1 MTLQEARAAVEVAR
15 KDYKQAEAAYF
26 RYGGRAGGLLDPA
39 RFSELMEAFYQAQT
53 RLSRARVVL
62 ENHPDMHLD
71 LFEEMFGH
79 LREAPYSPADTE
91 I

>member
-15 KDYKQAEAAYF
+15 KDYRQAEAAYF
-26 RYGGRAGGLLDPA
+26 GYGGRAGGLLDPA
-39 RFSELMEAFYQAQT
+39 RFSELMDTFWQAQT
-53 RLSRARVVL
+53 RLNRAQIVL
-62 ENHPDMHLD
+62 ENHPEMHFD

-91 I
+91 V

>member
-15 KDYKQAEAAYF
+15 KDYNAAWDAYF
-26 RYGGRAGGLLDPA
+26 GYRSRDGGLLDPE
-39 RFSELMEAFYQAQT
+39 RFKALMEAFWQAQD
-53 RLSRARVVL
+53 RLSRAQVVL
-62 ENHPDMHLD
+62 ENHPEMHFD

-91 I
+91 V

>member
-26 RYGGRAGGLLDPA
+26 GYGGRAGGLLDPS
-39 RFSELMEAFYQAQT
+39 RFSELMEAFYQTQT
-53 RLSRARVVL
+53 RLSRAQVVL
-62 ENHPDMHLD
+62 ENHPEMHFD

-79 LREAPYSPADTE
+79 LREAPFSPADTE
-91 I
+91 V

>member
-53 RLSRARVVL
+53 RLSRAQVVL

>member
-15 KDYKQAEAAYF
+15 KDYNAAWDAYF
-26 RYGGRAGGLLDPA
+26 GFGGRAGGLLDPA

-53 RLSRARVVL
+53 RLSRAQILL
-62 ENHPDMHLD
+62 ENHPEMHFD

-91 I
+91 V

>member
-26 RYGGRAGGLLDPA
+26 GYGGLLDPA
-39 RFSELMEAFYQAQT
+39 RFSELMEAFYQAQS
-53 RLSRARVVL
+53 RLSRAQVVL
-62 ENHPDMHLD
+62 ENHPEMHFD

-91 I
+91 V

>member
-15 KDYKQAEAAYF
+15 KDYNTAWDAYF
-26 RYGGRAGGLLDPA
+26 NFGGRHGGLLDPA
-39 RFSELMEAFYQAQT
+39 RMSEVMEASYQAQT
-53 RLSRARVVL
+53 RLSRAQILL
-62 ENHPDMHLD
+62 ENHPEMHFD

-91 I
+91 V

>member
-1 MTLQEARAAVEVAR
+1 MTLQEARAAIEVAR
-15 KDYKQAEAAYF
+15 KDYKTAWDAYF
-26 RYGGRAGGLLDPA
+26 EYGGRAGGLLDPA

-53 RLSRARVVL
+53 RLNRARVVL
-62 ENHPDMHLD
+62 ENHPEFHLD

-91 I
+91 V

>member
-15 KDYKQAEAAYF
+15 KDYNAAWDAYF
-26 RYGGRAGGLLDPA
+26 GYGGRHGGLLDPA
-39 RFSELMEAFYQAQT
+39 RFKALMEAFWQAQD
-53 RLSRARVVL
+53 RLSRAQVVL
-62 ENHPDMHLD
+62 ENHPEMHLD

-91 I
+91 V

>member
-26 RYGGRAGGLLDPA
+26 GFGGRHGGLLDPA

-53 RLSRARVVL
+53 RLSRAQILL
-62 ENHPDMHLD
+62 ENHPEMHFD

-91 I
+91 V

>member
-26 RYGGRAGGLLDPA
+26 RYGGRTGGLLDPA

-53 RLSRARVVL
+53 RLSRAQVVL

>member
-15 KDYKQAEAAYF
+15 KDYNAAWDAYF
-26 RYGGRAGGLLDPA
+26 GYGGRTPA

-53 RLSRARVVL
+53 RLSRAQILL
-62 ENHPDMHLD
+62 ENHPEMDFD
-71 LFEEMFGH
+71 FFEEMFGH

-91 I
+91 V